1 MERSSATY
9 TSVNTILT
17 TDIPKSICSSV
28 EKNQELTYDN
38 DDGDDGGGKDEDSDD
53 GNGGEDGDDGD

>member
-53 GNGGEDGDDGD
+53 GNGGF